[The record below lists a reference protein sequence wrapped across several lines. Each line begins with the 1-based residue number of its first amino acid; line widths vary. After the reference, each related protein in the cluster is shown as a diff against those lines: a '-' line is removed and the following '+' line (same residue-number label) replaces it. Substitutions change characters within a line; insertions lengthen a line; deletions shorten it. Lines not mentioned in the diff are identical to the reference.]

1 MPTVIRLLIF
11 WNSVVTIVLTAVLFA
26 LFSHRNKV
34 ERANSPELVRTNRLE
49 IVDRNGKVKA
59 VMGTEGEAL
68 SSPKLT
74 FYDQEGREAAIVTV
88 NSSGYATMY
97 FQDKRTEG
105 KVSVG
110 YLWGSDTLSTGEFE
124 DPLASWGIRVRGRNL
139 RQTSFGL
146 LNNGEPIPQ
155 LK

>member
-1 MPTVIRLLIF
+1 MIKLLIL
-11 WNSVVTIVLTAVLFA
+11 WNAAVTIVLTAVLFV
-26 LFSHRNKV
+26 LFLHRSNV
-34 ERANSPELVRTNRLE
+34 EHANSTELVRTNRLE

-59 VMGTEGEAL
+59 AMGTENGVS
-68 SSPKLT
+68 SSPKFIL
-74 FYDQEGREAAIVTV
+74 YDQEGGEAAIVTV
-88 NSSGYATMY
+88 NSSGYATIY

-110 YLWGSDTLSTGEFE
+110 YLWGSDTLSTGETE